1 MTEELIIAGFG
12 GQGVMTMGQVL
23 AYAGLNFGKEV
34 SYLPSYGP
42 EQRGGTANCMV
53 VVSDEVVSSPYIDE
67 PTSLIIMNQPSLE
80 KFAPTLQENGILLY
94 NASLIKEKV
103 TSEKTSKVIGIEI
116 NHLANQMGK
125 PQLANMIM
133 LGAYVSLSNIM
144 PVDSIKEVLPKVFSK
159 KYHHLLPLNY
169 EALDLGVKTVKG

>member
-53 VVSDEVVSSPYIDE
+53 VISDEAVSSPYIDE
-67 PTSLIIMNQPSLE
+67 PTSLIIMNQPSLDR
-80 KFAPTLQENGILLY
+80 FAPTLRDNGILMY

-103 TSEKTSKVIGIEI
+103 VSDKASKVVGIEI
-116 NHLANQMGK
+116 NHLANQLGK

-133 LGAYVSLSNIM
+133 LGAYLGVSNIM
-144 PVDSIKEVLPKVFSK
+144 PVDSIKEVLPKVFSS

-169 EALDLGVKTVKG
+169 QALDLGLKTVKG